1 MPSAEWRI
9 GDSKDG
15 GITTDGLLHSNLM
28 TRFGL
33 AILMGLTLFSCSG
46 GPAPPKLPTAPP
58 GRPGPA
64 VVQVEDDRLSRPQS
78 GLQGA
83 DIVYEYLTEGGITRF
98 SAIYMSPQGNQKIE
112 PVRSAR
118 LVTLRVVKGYGG
130 VLFYS
135 GASDHVQNVIDTE
148 HVPAIN
154 ESTEGSRYFSRDRAR
169 QAPYNLVT
177 STDRLQAGVARL
189 ANRVTYELPPNGD
202 PPAGG
207 QPATSLSFQQTQV
220 HHVAYSWSQADN
232 AYTYTDEIGKL
243 TDEDTAGAPVKIV
256 NVVLVRV
263 AHHDAG
269 YTEDVLGEN
278 GIDFDFQGSGPAE
291 VYTRGQHL
299 SGTWQFDGST
309 PLKLLTADG
318 KPFPL
323 PKGLTWIH
331 LVDPEMP
338 IAG

>member
-1 MPSAEWRI
+1 
-9 GDSKDG
+9 
-15 GITTDGLLHSNLM
+15 M
-28 TRFGL
+28 TRFSRAL
-33 AILMGLTLFSCSG
+33 LLTLLVSACSSE
-46 GPAPPKLPTAPP
+46 APSPKLPTATP
-58 GRPGPA
+58 GRPAPA
-64 VVQVEDDRLSRPQS
+64 IVQVEDDRLSRPQS
-78 GLQGA
+78 GIQGA

-98 SAIYMSPQGNQKIE
+98 SAIYLSPQGNQKIE

-118 LVTLRVVKGYGG
+118 LVTLRIVKGYGG

-135 GASDHVQNVIDTE
+135 GASDHVRNLIESE
-148 HVPAIN
+148 HVPAVN
-154 ESTEGSRYFSRDRAR
+154 ESTEGSRYFSRDGGR
-169 QAPYNLVT
+169 QAPYNLFT
-177 STDRLQAGVARL
+177 STDRLQAGVAKL
-189 ANRVTYELPPNGD
+189 GNRVTYQLAPNGD

-207 QPATSLSFQQTQV
+207 QPAASLSFQQTQV

-232 AYTYTDEIGKL
+232 AYTYSDEIGRL
-243 TDEDTAGAPVKIV
+243 TDEGAGGAPVKIV

-278 GIDFDFQGSGPAE
+278 GIDFDFQGTGPAE
-291 VYTRGQHL
+291 VYTKGQHF

-309 PLKLLTADG
+309 PLRLITADG

-331 LVDPEMP
+331 LVDPDMAV
-338 IAG
+338 AG